1 MTKNLFSGLL
11 LFIFSM
17 ANSQVGIG
25 TSSPNRSS
33 ILDLESSNKGLLP
46 PRINLSGATDILTI
60 PSPATGLIVYH
71 TGNVDFESG
80 YYYFNGTEWSKFV
93 VISSSSGSSIRKQRL
108 ITASPT
114 VELSTSTNT
123 FSFRYNGTAAGAT
136 WQIRYNGSLTRPISV
151 FTIENWVTTGYSA
164 QAATATLNSGAWV
177 TIPAS
182 SNVGTVNEL
191 NVYRIYDLTDGTI
204 FKFEG
209 ILVSST
215 GTKES
220 MIVEEF

>member
-1 MTKNLFSGLL
+1 MVK
-11 LFIFSM
+11 ICCYKC
-17 ANSQVGIG
+17 AQWI
-25 TSSPNRSS
+25 
-33 ILDLESSNKGLLP
+33 
-46 PRINLSGATDILTI
+46 
-60 PSPATGLIVYH
+60 
-71 TGNVDFESG
+71 
-80 YYYFNGTEWSKFV
+80 
-93 VISSSSGSSIRKQRL
+93 SSIRKQRL

-123 FSFRYNGTAAGAT
+123 LSFRYNGTAAGAT
-136 WQIRYNGSLTRPISV
+136 WQIRYNGNLTRPISV
-151 FTIENWVTTGYSA
+151 FTLENWVSTGYSA
-164 QAATATLNSGAWV
+164 QAATLNSGAWV

-209 ILVSST
+209 ILISST
-215 GTKES
+215 GIKES